1 MIVVITD
8 YHCFIYIIFRH
19 FFFLLFNVLLVF
31 TASSALFKTLR
42 DILEDPSQIANILA
56 TKLPQVAPFFVN
68 YTVMHGIM
76 L

>member
-1 MIVVITD
+1 MLTFFFFFL
-8 YHCFIYIIFRH
+8 HRH

-68 YTVMHGIM
+68 YTVIHGMM